1 MLTKLKIPLETSVGS
16 GSLRFFSKKK
26 ERTEQKKEE
35 GRRKKEEGR
44 RKRFQERARRPE
56 AGSRKPEVSRN
67 EGEVSVSVL
76 HGRVG
81 SREGAVSQS
90 QWSDNG

>member
-35 GRRKKEEGR
+35 GRRKKEAVPREG
-44 RKRFQERARRPE
+44 PE
-56 AGSRKPEVSRN
+56 AGSRKPEAGSVKKR
-67 EGEVSVSVL
+67 GRGVSVSAT
-76 HGRVG
+76 R
-81 SREGAVSQS
+81 
-90 QWSDNG
+90 

>member
-1 MLTKLKIPLETSVGS
+1 MLTKLKIAVETSVGS

-26 ERTEQKKEE
+26 ERTEQKKEG
-35 GRRKKEEGR
+35 GRRKKEAVPREG
-44 RKRFQERARRPE
+44 PE

-67 EGEVSVSVL
+67 EEEVSVSVL